1 MVAYALRGSSIGG
14 CFASEDFR
22 IAPLPADGKEVGRG
36 RTAAYTTCVVTQ
48 LHANAFKRAQ
58 VLLTRFFQSG
68 LDIKTPFVILF
79 FEQIFQSMYMFY
91 AREVFLTLQILT
103 KEDRQTTGL
112 EKGVLT
118 ATVRVGGHWQMRVI
132 WAGFH

>member
-22 IAPLPADGKEVGRG
+22 IAPLPADGKEVGMG

-79 FEQIFQSMYMFY
+79 FEQIFPKHVYVLCKRS
-91 AREVFLTLQILT
+91 FLDITNPDKRGPT
-103 KEDRQTTGL
+103 DYRP
-112 EKGVLT
+112 
-118 ATVRVGGHWQMRVI
+118 
-132 WAGFH
+132 

>member
-1 MVAYALRGSSIGG
+1 M
-14 CFASEDFR
+14 
-22 IAPLPADGKEVGRG
+22 
-36 RTAAYTTCVVTQ
+36 VTQ
-48 LHANAFKRAQ
+48 LHANAFKRAH

-118 ATVRVGGHWQMRVI
+118 ATARVGGHWQMRVI
-132 WAGFH
+132 RTGSHHVIGSGVGVESVRSLTF

>member
-1 MVAYALRGSSIGG
+1 MSQLGARVFSYAWSRSCMLTRSS
-14 CFASEDFR
+14 AR
-22 IAPLPADGKEVGRG
+22 
-36 RTAAYTTCVVTQ
+36 
-48 LHANAFKRAQ
+48 

-91 AREVFLTLQILT
+91 ARENFLTLQILT

-118 ATVRVGGHWQMRVI
+118 ATARVGGHWQMRVI